1 MKKLIDK
8 IGLETFW
15 GGIFAVIT
23 AAAIITEVAMANF
36 EPAAIAGGVK
46 DLFGTLITIV
56 MLIVAVRALTREKPE
71 TLSFEDRMTDALNS
85 WIKNHS
91 NMIVKTSKLPQGH
104 ENDFGMSMTTDVN
117 RFYNSEILKSDGGKG
132 VGRFFRIT
140 QIDRKIY
147 ESKDVQ
153 VLFFLNSQTY
163 CVSNESNDKLTE
175 LMSVASN
182 LSMYIQGVVDGINVG
197 AVHKVDNGTVMIPIT
212 FKEPIVTD
220 EREDID
226 KVINLI
232 DRMYEAML
240 VSARRK

>member
-23 AAAIITEVAMANF
+23 AAAIITEVAMSNF

-56 MLIVAVRALTREKPE
+56 MLLVAVRALKPKKQA
-71 TLSFEDRMTDALNS
+71 TSFEERMNDALNG
-85 WIKNHS
+85 WLENHS

-117 RFYNSEILKSDGGKG
+117 RFYNSELLKSDGGKG

-140 QIDRKIY
+140 KIDRKTY
-147 ESKDVQ
+147 ESNDVQ
-153 VLFFLNSQTY
+153 VIFFLNSQTY

-175 LMSVASN
+175 LMTVASN
-182 LSMYIQGVVDGINVG
+182 LSMYIQGVIDGINVG
-197 AVHKVDNGTVMIPIT
+197 AVRKDNNDTVMIPIS

>member
-15 GGIFAVIT
+15 GGIFALIT

-36 EPAAIAGGVK
+36 ELAAIAGGVK

-56 MLIVAVRALTREKPE
+56 MLLVAVRALKPKKQA
-71 TLSFEDRMTDALNS
+71 TSFEERMNDALNG
-85 WIKNHS
+85 WLENHS

-117 RFYNSEILKSDGGKG
+117 RFYNSELLKSDGGKG

-140 QIDRKIY
+140 KIDRKTY
-147 ESKDVQ
+147 ESNDVQ
-153 VLFFLNSQTY
+153 VIFFLNSQTY

-175 LMSVASN
+175 LMTVASN

-197 AVHKVDNGTVMIPIT
+197 AVRKDNNDTVMIPIS

>member
-23 AAAIITEVAMANF
+23 AAAIITEVAMAKF

-56 MLIVAVRALTREKPE
+56 MLLVAVRALKPKKQA
-71 TLSFEDRMTDALNS
+71 TSFEERMNDALNG
-85 WIKNHS
+85 WLEKHS
-91 NMIVKTSKLPQGH
+91 NMIVKTSTLPQGH

-117 RFYNSEILKSDGGKG
+117 RFYNSELLKSDGGKG

-140 QIDRKIY
+140 KIDRKTY
-147 ESKDVQ
+147 ESNDVQ
-153 VLFFLNSQTY
+153 VIFFLNSQTY

-197 AVHKVDNGTVMIPIT
+197 AVHKVDNGTVMIPIK

>member
-15 GGIFAVIT
+15 GGIFALIT

-46 DLFGTLITIV
+46 DFFGTLITIV
-56 MLIVAVRALTREKPE
+56 MLLVAVRALKPKKQA
-71 TLSFEDRMTDALNS
+71 TSFEERMNDALNG
-85 WIKNHS
+85 WLENHS

-117 RFYNSEILKSDGGKG
+117 RFYNSELLKSDGGNG

-140 QIDRKIY
+140 KIDRKTY
-147 ESKDVQ
+147 ESNDVQ
-153 VLFFLNSQTY
+153 VIFFLNSQTY

-175 LMSVASN
+175 LMTVASN
-182 LSMYIQGVVDGINVG
+182 LSMYIQGVIDGINVG
-197 AVHKVDNGTVMIPIT
+197 AVRKDNNDTVMIPIT

>member
-56 MLIVAVRALTREKPE
+56 MLLVAVRALKPKKQA
-71 TLSFEDRMTDALNS
+71 TSFEERMNDALNG
-85 WIKNHS
+85 WLENHS

-117 RFYNSEILKSDGGKG
+117 RFYNSELLKSDGGKG

-140 QIDRKIY
+140 KIDRKTY
-147 ESKDVQ
+147 ESNDVQ
-153 VLFFLNSQTY
+153 VIFFLNSQTY

-175 LMSVASN
+175 LMTVASN
-182 LSMYIQGVVDGINVG
+182 LSMYIQGVIDGINVG
-197 AVHKVDNGTVMIPIT
+197 AVRKDNTDTVMIPIS

>member
-15 GGIFAVIT
+15 GGIFALIT

-56 MLIVAVRALTREKPE
+56 MLLVAVRALKPKKQA
-71 TLSFEDRMTDALNS
+71 TSFEERMNNALNG
-85 WIKNHS
+85 WLEKHS
-91 NMIVKTSKLPQGH
+91 NMIVKTSTLPQGH

-153 VLFFLNSQTY
+153 VIFFLNSQTY

>member
-8 IGLETFW
+8 IGLETFL
-15 GGIFAVIT
+15 GGIFAIIT
-23 AAAIITEVAMANF
+23 AAAIVTEMAMAHF
-36 EPAAIAGGVK
+36 EPAAIAGGIK

-56 MLIVAVRALTREKPE
+56 MLLVAVRALKPKKQV
-71 TLSFEDRMTDALNS
+71 TSFEDRMTDALNS
-85 WIKNHS
+85 WLSNHS

-117 RFYNSEILKSDGGKG
+117 RFYNNETLKSDGGKG

-140 QIDRKIY
+140 KIDRKTY
-147 ESKDVQ
+147 EANDVQ
-153 VLFFLNSQTY
+153 VMFFLNSQTY
-163 CVSNESNDKLTE
+163 CISEEPSEKLAE
-175 LMSVASN
+175 LISVANN
-182 LSMYIQGVVDGINVG
+182 LSMYIQGVIDGLNVG
-197 AVHKVDNGTVMIPIT
+197 AVRKENNDTVMIPIT

-220 EREDID
+220 EHEDID

>member
-56 MLIVAVRALTREKPE
+56 MLLVAVRALKPKKQA
-71 TLSFEDRMTDALNS
+71 TSFEERMNDALNG
-85 WIKNHS
+85 WLEKHS
-91 NMIVKTSKLPQGH
+91 NMIVKTSTLPQGH

-147 ESKDVQ
+147 ESNDVQ
-153 VLFFLNSQTY
+153 VIFFLNSQTY

-175 LMSVASN
+175 LMTVASN
-182 LSMYIQGVVDGINVG
+182 LSMYIQGVIDGLNVG
-197 AVHKVDNGTVMIPIT
+197 PVHKVDNGTVMIPIT

>member
-15 GGIFAVIT
+15 GGIFALIT

-56 MLIVAVRALTREKPE
+56 MLLVAVRALKPKKQA
-71 TLSFEDRMTDALNS
+71 TSFEERMNNALNG
-85 WIKNHS
+85 WLEKHS
-91 NMIVKTSKLPQGH
+91 NMIVKTSTLPQGH

>member
-15 GGIFAVIT
+15 GGIFALIT

-56 MLIVAVRALTREKPE
+56 MLLVAVRALKPKKQA
-71 TLSFEDRMTDALNS
+71 TSFEERMNDALNG
-85 WIKNHS
+85 WLENHS

-117 RFYNSEILKSDGGKG
+117 RFYNSELLKSDGGKG

-140 QIDRKIY
+140 KIDRKTY
-147 ESKDVQ
+147 ESNDVQ
-153 VLFFLNSQTY
+153 VIFFLNSQTY

-175 LMSVASN
+175 LMTVASN

-197 AVHKVDNGTVMIPIT
+197 AVRKDNNDTVMIPIS

>member
-23 AAAIITEVAMANF
+23 AAAIITEVAMANY

-56 MLIVAVRALTREKPE
+56 MLIVAVRALKPKKQA
-71 TLSFEDRMTDALNS
+71 TSFEERMNNALNG
-85 WIKNHS
+85 WLENHS

-104 ENDFGMSMTTDVN
+104 ENDFGMSMTTDIN
-117 RFYNSEILKSDGGKG
+117 RFYNTDTLKSDTGKG
-132 VGRFFRIT
+132 VGRFLRIT
-140 QIDRKIY
+140 QIDKDIY
-147 ESKDVQ
+147 KKNDVKFE
-153 VLFFLNSQTY
+153 FFINAQTY
-163 CVSNESNDKLTE
+163 CVSSQPDEIQTE
-175 LMSVASN
+175 LMDIAAN
-182 LSMYIQGVVDGINVG
+182 LTKYIQGIVDGINVG
-197 AVHKVDNGTVMIPIT
+197 AAHKEDGRTVVIPVT
-212 FKEPIVTD
+212 FKAPIVTD
-220 EREDID
+220 ENENIELAMS
-226 KVINLI
+226 VI

>member
-15 GGIFAVIT
+15 GGIFALIT

-56 MLIVAVRALTREKPE
+56 MLLVAVRALKPKKQA
-71 TLSFEDRMTDALNS
+71 TSFEERMNNALNG
-85 WIKNHS
+85 WLEKHS
-91 NMIVKTSKLPQGH
+91 NMIVKTSTLPQGH

-175 LMSVASN
+175 LMTVASN

>member
-23 AAAIITEVAMANF
+23 ATAIITEVAMANF

-56 MLIVAVRALTREKPE
+56 MLLVAVRALKPKKQA
-71 TLSFEDRMTDALNS
+71 TSFEERMNDALNG
-85 WIKNHS
+85 WLENHS

-117 RFYNSEILKSDGGKG
+117 RFYNSELLKSDGGKG

-140 QIDRKIY
+140 KIDRKTY
-147 ESKDVQ
+147 ESNDVQ
-153 VLFFLNSQTY
+153 VIFFLNSQTY

-175 LMSVASN
+175 LMTVASN
-182 LSMYIQGVVDGINVG
+182 LSMYIQGVIDGINVG
-197 AVHKVDNGTVMIPIT
+197 AVRKDNNDTVMIPIS

>member
-15 GGIFAVIT
+15 GGIFALIT

-56 MLIVAVRALTREKPE
+56 MLLVAVRALKPKKQA
-71 TLSFEDRMTDALNS
+71 TSFEERMNDALNG
-85 WIKNHS
+85 WLENHS

-117 RFYNSEILKSDGGKG
+117 RFYNSELLKSDGGKG

-140 QIDRKIY
+140 KIDRKTY
-147 ESKDVQ
+147 ESNDVQ
-153 VLFFLNSQTY
+153 VIFFLNSQTY

-197 AVHKVDNGTVMIPIT
+197 AVRKDNNDTVMIPIS

-220 EREDID
+220 EREDVD